1 MSAEK
6 KPKQPKAPEAASL
19 EGALAR
25 LEEVVES
32 MESGDIPLDQLVA
45 RYEEGMKLLK
55 VCEEQLR
62 AAELRIEE
70 LSSEDAS
77 ES

>member
-6 KPKQPKAPEAASL
+6 KPKNTKSPEGASL
-19 EGALAR
+19 EDALAR
-25 LEEVVES
+25 LESVVES

-55 VCEEQLR
+55 LCEEQLR

-70 LSSEDAS
+70 LSSDEDSKA
-77 ES
+77 

>member
-1 MSAEK
+1 MSADK
-6 KPKQPKAPEAASL
+6 KPKNAKSPEGTSL
-19 EGALAR
+19 EDALAR
-25 LEEVVES
+25 LESVVES

-55 VCEEQLR
+55 LCEEQLR

-70 LSSEDAS
+70 LSSDEDSKA
-77 ES
+77 